1 MLKNILK
8 AKLLAYDW
16 PMGRAFFLN
25 SGQNL
30 IGGDARDEKTL
41 FSCFEIMKYKNMQW
55 LLVLLKRT
63 IYIKLLC
70 FEILKTCVKLNTNF
84 TRSAPCDYLY

>member
-1 MLKNILK
+1 
-8 AKLLAYDW
+8 
-16 PMGRAFFLN
+16 MGRAFFLN

-55 LLVLLKRT
+55 ILVLLKRT
-63 IYIKLLC
+63 IYELLC
-70 FEILKTCVKLNTNF
+70 FETLKTCVKLNTNF
-84 TRSAPCDYLY
+84 TRPHAITYTNSTGVRTDNEPATFQS